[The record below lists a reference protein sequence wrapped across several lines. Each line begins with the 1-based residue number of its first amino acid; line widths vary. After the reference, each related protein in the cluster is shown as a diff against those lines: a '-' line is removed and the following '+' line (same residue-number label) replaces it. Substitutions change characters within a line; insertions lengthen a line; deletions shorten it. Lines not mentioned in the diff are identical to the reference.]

1 MNASPA
7 DWPGNEM
14 MPESQRQKNWGR
26 KNGRLVF
33 PAATGFR
40 CWRRRVSAA
49 AWKILVLVALVGW
62 LTGCHSPQA
71 TPQFHRFEFQ
81 RPEMGTTFTITL
93 YARDEAQAR
102 AASDAAFARI
112 AALEQVM
119 TDYDPDSELMQLC
132 QKPAGRPVRVSEDLF
147 DILKEAQRISKLSG
161 GAFDVTIGPL
171 VRQWRR
177 ARRLEK
183 LPSPEQVA
191 RARASVGWRKLQL
204 DPQNQTV
211 TLSVPNMQL
220 DLGGIAKG
228 YAADSALRVLQQHG
242 CPRALVAASG
252 DIAVGEAPP
261 GRKTWRVAIGAPQ
274 ERTNLSAH
282 SLQLQNAAVSTS
294 GDAEQFV
301 EINGQRYSHIVDP
314 LTGIGLT
321 NQAQVTVVGRRATDT
336 DALATAASVLDVQRG
351 LRLIESQ
358 PGLEALFQFSTN
370 GLTRTVTTRR
380 FRQLVE

>member
-1 MNASPA
+1 
-7 DWPGNEM
+7 
-14 MPESQRQKNWGR
+14 
-26 KNGRLVF
+26 
-33 PAATGFR
+33 
-40 CWRRRVSAA
+40 
-49 AWKILVLVALVGW
+49 
-62 LTGCHSPQA
+62 
-71 TPQFHRFEFQ
+71 
-81 RPEMGTTFTITL
+81 
-93 YARDEAQAR
+93 
-102 AASDAAFARI
+102 
-112 AALEQVM
+112 
-119 TDYDPDSELMQLC
+119 
-132 QKPAGRPVRVSEDLF
+132 VSEDLF
-147 DILKEAQRISKLSG
+147 DILKEAQRIAELSG

-183 LPSPEQVA
+183 LPSTEQVT

-204 DPQNQTV
+204 DPQKQTV
-211 TLSVPNMQL
+211 TLAVPNMQL

-228 YAADSALRVLQQHG
+228 YAADNALRFLRQHD

-282 SLQLQNAAVSTS
+282 SLQLRNAAVSTS
-294 GDAEQFV
+294 GDAEQYV

-336 DALATAASVLDVQRG
+336 DALATAASVLGEQRG

-358 PGLEALFQFSTN
+358 PGLEALFQFLTN

-380 FRQLVE
+380 FRQMVE

>member
-1 MNASPA
+1 MKLVFSLESRVAGLRPIVGLLSLAFLVSCRTASP
-7 DWPGNEM
+7 DLE
-14 MPESQRQKNWGR
+14 
-26 KNGRLVF
+26 L
-33 PAATGFR
+33 
-40 CWRRRVSAA
+40 
-49 AWKILVLVALVGW
+49 
-62 LTGCHSPQA
+62 
-71 TPQFHRFEFQ
+71 HRFEFK

-93 YARDEAQAR
+93 YAREEAQAR
-102 AASDAAFARI
+102 TASDAAFARI

-132 QKPAGRPVRVSEDLF
+132 QKPAGQPVRVSEDLF
-147 DILKEAQRISKLSG
+147 DILQESQRIAELSG

-204 DPQNQTV
+204 DPQKQTV
-211 TLSVPNMQL
+211 TLTVPNMQL

-228 YAADSALRVLQQHG
+228 YAADNALRVLRQHD

-282 SLQLQNAAVSTS
+282 SLQLRNAAVSTS
-294 GDAEQFV
+294 GDAEQYV
-301 EINGQRYSHIVDP
+301 EITGQRYSHIVDP
-314 LTGIGLT
+314 RTGVGLT
-321 NQAQVTVVGRRATDT
+321 NQAQVSVVGRRAMDT
-336 DALATAASVLDVQRG
+336 DALATAASVLGVREG
-351 LRLIESQ
+351 LRLIEAQ
-358 PGLEALFQFSTN
+358 PSFAALFQYSSN
-370 GLTRTVTTRR
+370 GTVRTEMTRQ
-380 FRQLVE
+380 FRKFVD

>member
-1 MNASPA
+1 
-7 DWPGNEM
+7 
-14 MPESQRQKNWGR
+14 
-26 KNGRLVF
+26 
-33 PAATGFR
+33 
-40 CWRRRVSAA
+40 
-49 AWKILVLVALVGW
+49 
-62 LTGCHSPQA
+62 
-71 TPQFHRFEFQ
+71 
-81 RPEMGTTFTITL
+81 MGTTFSITL

-147 DILKEAQRISKLSG
+147 DILKEAQRISELSG

-211 TLSVPNMQL
+211 TLTVPNMQL

-261 GRKTWRVAIGAPQ
+261 GRKTWRGPIGAPQ
-274 ERTNLSAH
+274 QPTTLSRH
-282 SLQLQNAAVSTS
+282 SPPLRN
-294 GDAEQFV
+294 
-301 EINGQRYSHIVDP
+301 QRYSHIVDP

-321 NQAQVTVVGRRATDT
+321 NQAQVTVVGPRATDT